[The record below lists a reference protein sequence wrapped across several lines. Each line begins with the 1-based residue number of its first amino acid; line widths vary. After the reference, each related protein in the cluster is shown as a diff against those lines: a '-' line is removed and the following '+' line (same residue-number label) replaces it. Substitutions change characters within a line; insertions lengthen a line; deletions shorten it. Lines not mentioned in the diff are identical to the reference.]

1 MGCQTRPHLLYLNY
15 QTKQTTLTGDNTMKK
30 TITTKQFHKTL
41 KNRGA
46 SKEDIKQMDNLV
58 NEIANMLGDFKIA
71 DRFKL

>member
-1 MGCQTRPHLLYLNY
+1 
-15 QTKQTTLTGDNTMKK
+15 MKK

-46 SKEDIKQMDNLV
+46 SKEEIKQMDDLV
-58 NEIANMLGDFKIA
+58 NDIANMLGNFKIA

>member
-1 MGCQTRPHLLYLNY
+1 
-15 QTKQTTLTGDNTMKK
+15 MKK
-30 TITTKQFHKTL
+30 TITKKQFHKTL

-46 SKEDIKQMDNLV
+46 SNAEIKQMDDLV

>member
-1 MGCQTRPHLLYLNY
+1 
-15 QTKQTTLTGDNTMKK
+15 MKK
-30 TITTKQFHKTL
+30 TITKTQFHKTL

>member
-1 MGCQTRPHLLYLNY
+1 MNY
-15 QTKQTTLTGDNTMKK
+15 QTKQTTLTGELTMKK
-30 TITTKQFHKTL
+30 TITKTQFHKTL

-58 NEIANMLGDFKIA
+58 NEIANMLGDLKIA